1 MCEVMMNRKS
11 FVTGFYAT
19 LDALVALF
27 ANLAMTA

>member
-1 MCEVMMNRKS
+1 MVMKGK
-11 FVTGFYAT
+11 FLLKGLYAT

>member
-11 FVTGFYAT
+11 FVTDFYTT
-19 LDALVALF
+19 LNTLVALF

>member
-1 MCEVMMNRKS
+1 VVVMKGKL
-11 FVTGFYAT
+11 FLKGWYVT